1 MEQRLHGLEPGIR
14 LFVETR
20 NFDQIPD
27 PMIPRNERNKFT
39 AAIMNEPNRSFAY
52 LEPLWI
58 TVDGKQAGATVED
71 FIMFSRGQMMLL
83 RNAIGASNRQL
94 LFSKVD
100 AAIEMVATLAAL
112 SVIVPTKFAFDVVV
126 RMGRSTAH
134 FYEGAKEF
142 GYDLIRSSA
151 SYIHPLAQRQI
162 DYEIYGRLYA
172 YDPFIVFGT
181 PEMSELF
188 GDELPLA
195 LVADWE

>member
-100 AAIEMVATLAAL
+100 SAIEMVATLAAL
-112 SVIVPTKFAFDVVV
+112 SVIVPTKFAFDAVV
-126 RMGRSTAH
+126 RMGRTASH
-134 FYEGAKEF
+134 MYTEGLEL
-142 GYDLIRSSA
+142 GRDLLRSSTE
-151 SYIHPLAQRQI
+151 YLHPLNLRTI
-162 DYEIYGRLYA
+162 DPGTYTMLFA
-172 YDPFIVFGT
+172 SDPFIVFGT